1 MIKHNRM
8 KGRSRGHGISNFLK
22 PVISLVNKALE
33 YKDVAKDVVNLGK
46 NTKDIIKEMKTKNTQ
61 PTPARAVNEVENIVS
76 RINRIRLGGSTSILW
91 ISLWKWFCIYLTTM
105 SSSIRER
112 LDSESRHGSGFAY
125 IKKLFYKC

>member
-46 NTKDIIKEMKTKNTQ
+46 NTKDIIKEMKTKNT
-61 PTPARAVNEVENIVS
+61 
-76 RINRIRLGGSTSILW
+76 
-91 ISLWKWFCIYLTTM
+91 
-105 SSSIRER
+105 
-112 LDSESRHGSGFAY
+112 
-125 IKKLFYKC
+125 